1 MATQTK
7 LREGTGSRFMNA
19 GATQTILYAVNGQGS
34 TDSTASNGACVNA
47 TASNPAII
55 DCIQID
61 TVVTNPVT
69 VNIRNAGNSATLFSV
84 IFPTSATTQTV
95 NLGAFGVQID
105 QNWGTT
111 SSGGTHTG
119 LKVFYRF
126 GTS

>member
-1 MATQTK
+1 MPTQTQ

-19 GATQTILYAVNGQGS
+19 GATQTIQYATDGQGGVS
-34 TDSTASNGACVNA
+34 ATASAGACVNA
-47 TASNPAII
+47 TAANPAVI

-61 TVVTNPVT
+61 SVVTSAVT

-84 IFPTSATTQTV
+84 VFPTSATTQTV
-95 NLGAFGVQID
+95 NLGALGVQID

-126 GTS
+126 GL